1 LYSYNGKFQVVRN
14 LGSKYDGANYYQ
26 PGTLQ
31 TITPNTWI
39 NMRWEFK
46 WATTGGYIRLY
57 INNVLYYSYSG
68 ETMNSTTGMPY
79 LKVGQNRWS
88 MPSGT
93 NTVVYYDNLKIYKK

>member
-1 LYSYNGKFQVVRN
+1 
-14 LGSKYDGANYYQ
+14 
-26 PGTLQ
+26 
-31 TITPNTWI
+31 
-39 NMRWEFK
+39 MRWEFK